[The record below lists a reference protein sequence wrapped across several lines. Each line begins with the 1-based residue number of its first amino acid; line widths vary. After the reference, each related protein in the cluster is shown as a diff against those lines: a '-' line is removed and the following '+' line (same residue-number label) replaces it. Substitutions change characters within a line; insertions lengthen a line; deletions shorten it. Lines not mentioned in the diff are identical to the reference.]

1 MKIYILY
8 KCKCI
13 DFNASAIITKKN
25 KVLSLDLIFT
35 FRFFIRS
42 PL

>member
-13 DFNASAIITKKN
+13 NFDASAIITKKN
-25 KVLSLDLIFT
+25 KVLLDLIFT